1 MPIDEPT
8 YTGFNY
14 NSPTVN
20 NVMGGTYSVPP
31 NPIGSTLVG
40 GYGYNPMMQQNPMM
54 SNGMM
59 GGYYGGYNLT
69 MNPYI
74 YQQQLKAQEAAMK
87 EQQRL
92 QCDLMKRLSTV
103 VHKGLG
109 DIDKFE
115 NFEDH
120 LKQYDPISIDNEAYK
135 EEMLYNKLSK
145 LQPVQTN
152 YAFIM
157 HCNRVHEMNQKR
169 FPNDMGLADFLD
181 NAGELYLEALESK
194 ARERNRDG
202 KLQYNTEQYKK
213 ILEAHRSSSSY
224 FNSLL
229 AGGMSSTKINID
241 DMEIQLPSNPNE
253 RPSIVVNT
261 PSHMQEY
268 AARKQAFLNEITK
281 NATNLQ
287 LEGVM

>member
-14 NSPTVN
+14 SSPIVN
-20 NVMGGTYSVPP
+20 GVMGGMYNVPP
-31 NPIGSTLVG
+31 NPIGSTLIG
-40 GYGYNPMMQQNPMM
+40 GYGYNPAMQQRPMA
-54 SNGMM
+54 NGIM

-74 YQQQLKAQEAAMK
+74 YQQQLRAQEAAMK

-92 QCDLMKRLSTV
+92 QSDLMKRLSTV

-120 LKQYDPISIDNEAYK
+120 LKQYDPISIDNEAYQ
-135 EEMLYNKLSK
+135 EEVLYNKLCN
-145 LQPVQTN
+145 LQPSQRN
-152 YAFIM
+152 YAFIA
-157 HCNRVHEMNQKR
+157 HCNRVRENNQKR
-169 FPNDMGLADFLD
+169 FPNDTGLASFLD
-181 NAGELYLEALESK
+181 NAGELYLEALEAK
-194 ARERNRDG
+194 ARERNRNG
-202 KLQYNTEQYKK
+202 KLQYSTEQYKK

-229 AGGMSSTKINID
+229 TGGMSSTKINID
-241 DMEIQLPSNPNE
+241 DMEIQLPSNPDE
-253 RPSIVVNT
+253 KPSIVVNT

-268 AARKQAFLNEITK
+268 AARKQAFLNEIMK
-281 NATNLQ
+281 NATNL
-287 LEGVM
+287 